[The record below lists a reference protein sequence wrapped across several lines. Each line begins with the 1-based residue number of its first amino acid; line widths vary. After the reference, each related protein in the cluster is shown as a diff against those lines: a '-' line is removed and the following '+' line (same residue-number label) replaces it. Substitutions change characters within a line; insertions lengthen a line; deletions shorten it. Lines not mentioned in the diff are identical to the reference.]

1 MCFFRIG
8 NAIPIGIALQLLH
21 DARAKLLAGR
31 RVYCSDDGCKWR
43 CAQMAQRELI
53 QMGQMDIDPADA
65 HLDAGKARSRCKMLQ
80 FLSGGGLAPAGE
92 ELDGGFVAD
101 VPGECFTNGTALAAR
116 AVPYA
121 ERETA
126 AMLEHATHVPQRE
139 RLVGKELQPL
149 LAENRVEAGI
159 RQSKIERAALDPLDR
174 CSSRCRERSRDGEH
188 PGVQI
193 DTNDVPTG
201 TDALRRSA
209 SHDASPASNI
219 QHALALRKPSAVD
232 EQRRP
237 GCEDVSSDVALVQF
251 SGLPGQLPRL
261 VLVRLAC
268 HLCYGA
274 RVRSRPLRVSSLES
288 TNSVAI

>member
-1 MCFFRIG
+1 
-8 NAIPIGIALQLLH
+8 
-21 DARAKLLAGR
+21 
-31 RVYCSDDGCKWR
+31 
-43 CAQMAQRELI
+43 MAQRELI
-53 QMGQMDIDPADA
+53 QMGQMDIGPADA
-65 HLDAGKARSRCKMLQ
+65 RLDAGKARFRCKMVQ

-101 VPGECFTNGTALAAR
+101 VASECFTNSTVVEPE

-121 ERETA
+121 ERKTT
-126 AMLEHATHVPQRE
+126 AMLEHATHLPQRE

-149 LAENRVEAGI
+149 LTENRVEAGS
-159 RQSKIERAALDPLDR
+159 RQSKIERAALEPPAR
-174 CSSRCRERSRDGEH
+174 SPSRCRERSRDGEH

-193 DTNDVPTG
+193 DTNDVPAG

-209 SHDASPASNI
+209 RHDASPASNI
-219 QHALALRKPSAVD
+219 QHPLALREPSAVD
-232 EQRRP
+232 KQRRP

-261 VLVRLAC
+261 VLVHVAC